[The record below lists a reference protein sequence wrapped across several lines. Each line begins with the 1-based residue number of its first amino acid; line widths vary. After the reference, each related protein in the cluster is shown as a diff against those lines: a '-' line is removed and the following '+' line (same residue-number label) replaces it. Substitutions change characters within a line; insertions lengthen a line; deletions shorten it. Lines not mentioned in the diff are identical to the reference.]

1 MVNATVPLTIG
12 GTSYLDGLIDEVR
25 IYNRALSAEE
35 VRYHYN
41 HGGPV
46 AAWDMDEGS
55 GTKINDQSGNHND
68 GVLTNFNTTDSGTA
82 ESGTSDTL
90 TDDNKTWTASQW
102 VNGKITI
109 TSGTGAGQSKTVTA
123 NTGQTITVDSNWTTN
138 PDSTSVYSLAQAPPW
153 TSGKYGSAC
162 SLTARMIMWMRGM
175 GRSLNITNAITVEAW
190 VYPKNLVGEKT
201 ILRKEGQIAFNIIP
215 NNLNLW
221 LNKSGSWTRV
231 VSTGGFSSSDINKW
245 YHTVA
250 TWDGNYP
257 KLYVNGKLEATGGQ
271 YIGPLNSSSFKYYI
285 GVWTNES
292 DWRYFSTGSLTKSAF
307 TITRG
312 ARSRLKWII
321 SRGWRRI

>member
-1 MVNATVPLTIG
+1 
-12 GTSYLDGLIDEVR
+12 
-25 IYNRALSAEE
+25 
-35 VRYHYN
+35 
-41 HGGPV
+41 
-46 AAWDMDEGS
+46 MDEGS

-82 ESGTSDTL
+82 ESGTANTL
-90 TDDNKTWTASQW
+90 TVNDKTWTASQW
-102 VNGKITI
+102 VNGKVTI
-109 TSGTGAGQSKTVTA
+109 TGGTGAGQSKTVTA
-123 NTGQTITVDSNWTTN
+123 NNDKTIMVDSNWTTI

-153 TSGKYGSAC
+153 TSGKYGSA
-162 SLTARMIMWMRGM
+162 LQFDGKDDYVDAGN
-175 GRSLNITNAITVEAW
+175 GASLNITNAITVEAW

-292 DWRYFSTGSLTKSAF
+292 
-307 TITRG
+307 
-312 ARSRLKWII
+312 
-321 SRGWRRI
+321 